1 MPHPHSATLAGSPL
15 LAVSVLSAA
24 ALGYEILLTRML
36 SIIQWHH
43 FAYMMISV
51 ALLGYGVAGACV
63 AVAKNWLLARYR
75 QVFAAAA
82 ALFGISAIA
91 CFLAVQEIGFNPL
104 EILWDPG
111 QLLRLAGVYALL
123 AVPFFFAALCVCL
136 TFTSFPAEAHRV
148 YSADIVGAGI
158 GSMGVILAL
167 YALMPVAAL
176 KLLCLLALLAS
187 VLVWRK
193 AIGAGLACAAA
204 AILLLLPAE
213 ALRLSDYKD
222 LPVALRAQGARI
234 ISEKSSPLGLITV
247 VENNRIPFRHAP
259 GMSLNAAVDIPAQL
273 GVFTDGD
280 GLSPITRFDGR
291 REPLAYLDFLTS
303 ALPYHLLHQPDVLVL
318 GAGTGSDLLQAYYHR
333 ASRVDAVEI
342 NPQMVDLVQRR
353 YGSYSGQPYSLPGVS
368 THIGEARG
376 FVAGS
381 RASWGLI
388 QIALLD
394 SFGASS
400 AGLHALSENYLYTV
414 EGLREYLRHLTPGGL
429 LAFTRWVSLPPR
441 DTLKLFATA
450 VAALRQSGVADPAAQ
465 LVLVR
470 GWKTATLLV
479 KNGAFAVQE
488 IALIRKFC
496 RARSF
501 DVDYFPGIGADEVNR
516 YNQLDRPYF
525 HEGAM
530 ALLGAESGDFLARYK
545 FNVAPATDD
554 NPYFF
559 HFFKWR
565 SLPEF
570 FRLKEQGGLPLLE
583 WGYPI
588 LAATLLQAVLAS
600 AALILLPLWLARK
613 SELANATGRSRA
625 GGYFALLGCAFMFL
639 EIAYIQK
646 FILFLSHPLY
656 AVGVVLCAFLIFA
669 GLGSRYALRWEHEGR
684 LPPVVVAAISAIAAV
699 YLALLPVLF
708 ADMIALPDWARIAL
722 SLALIAPLAF
732 FMGMPFPLGMARMGR
747 IAPQL
752 VPWLWGINAC
762 TSVVS
767 AILATL
773 LAIHLGFNAVVLAG
787 IGMYWLALKMFPRD
801 GVKPLSGLS
810 QREQGSQ

>member
-1 MPHPHSATLAGSPL
+1 MAHSDPHALGEPPL
-15 LAVSVLSAA
+15 LAVSLLSAA
-24 ALGYEILLTRML
+24 ALGYEVLLTRML

-43 FAYMMISV
+43 FAYMIISV
-51 ALLGYGVAGACV
+51 ALLGYGVAGACA
-63 AVAKNWLLARYR
+63 AVAGNWLLARYR

-82 ALFGISAIA
+82 ALFGVSAIA

-104 EILWDPG
+104 EILWDPD

-136 TFTSFPAEAHRV
+136 TFARFPAEAHRV

-187 VLVWRK
+187 VLAWRK
-193 AIGAGLACAAA
+193 AIGVGLACLAAT
-204 AILLLLPAE
+204 ILLLLPAE
-213 ALRLSDYKD
+213 WSALRLSEYKD
-222 LPVALRAQGARI
+222 LPVALRAQGARVI
-234 ISEKSSPLGLITV
+234 GEESGPLGLLTV
-247 VENNRIPFRHAP
+247 VENDRVPFRHAP

-303 ALPYHLLHQPDVLVL
+303 ALPYHLLHQPAVLVL
-318 GAGTGSDLLQAYYHR
+318 GAGAGSDLLQSYYHR
-333 ASRVDAVEI
+333 ASRVDAVEV

-368 THIGEARG
+368 AHIGEARG

-381 RASWGLI
+381 RDSWDLI

-414 EGLREYLRHLTPGGL
+414 EGLREYLRHLNPGGL

-450 VAALRQSGVADPAAQ
+450 VAALQQSGAAGPAAQ
-465 LVLVR
+465 LALIR

-479 KNGAFAVQE
+479 KNGAFSAQE
-488 IALIRKFC
+488 IARIREFC
-496 RARSF
+496 RVRSF
-501 DVDYFPGIGADEVNR
+501 DVDYFPGIGTGEVNR

-530 ALLGAESGDFLARYK
+530 ALIGQESSDFLARYK
-545 FNVAPATDD
+545 FNVTPATDD

-570 FRLKEQGGLPLLE
+570 LRLKELGGLPLLE
-583 WGYPI
+583 WGYPV

-613 SELANATGRSRA
+613 REPASATGRGRA

-669 GLGSRYALRWEHEGR
+669 GLGSRYALRWKQEGR
-684 LPPVVVAAISAIAAV
+684 LPPGVIAAIAAIAAI
-699 YLALLPVLF
+699 YLVLLPPLF
-708 ADMIALPDWARIAL
+708 AALIALPDWARIAI

-732 FMGMPFPLGMARMGR
+732 FMGMPFPMGLAQMGR

-787 IGMYWLALKMFPRD
+787 AGLYWLAWKMFP
-801 GVKPLSGLS
+801 VIVASPASG
-810 QREQGSQ
+810 R

>member
-1 MPHPHSATLAGSPL
+1 MSRPHPLILTEPPL
-15 LAVSVLSAA
+15 LPISLLSAA
-24 ALGYEILLTRML
+24 ALGYEVLLTRML

-43 FAYMMISV
+43 FAYMIISV
-51 ALLGYGVAGACV
+51 ALLGYGAAGAFV
-63 AVAKNWLLARYR
+63 AVAENWLLGRYR
-75 QVFAAAA
+75 QVFEAAA

-104 EILWDPG
+104 EILWDPN
-111 QLLRLAGVYALL
+111 QLLRLAYVYVLL
-123 AVPFFFAALCVCL
+123 VVPFFFAALCVCL
-136 TFTSFPAEAHRV
+136 TFTRFPVKAHRI

-158 GSMGVILAL
+158 GSMGIILML
-167 YALMPVAAL
+167 YVLMPLAAL
-176 KLLCLLALLAS
+176 KLLCVLALLAGA
-187 VLVWRK
+187 LVWWRLP
-193 AIGAGLACAAA
+193 GAGLACMAAA
-204 AILLLLPAE
+204 MLFLLPAQWG

-222 LPVALRAQGARI
+222 LSQALRVQGAQVI
-234 ISEKSSPLGLITV
+234 EQDSSPLGLLTV

-259 GMSLNAAVDIPAQL
+259 GMSLNATMDLPAQL

-303 ALPYHLLHQPDVLVL
+303 ALPYHLLLQPSVLVL

-333 ASRVDAVEI
+333 ASHTDAVEL
-342 NPQMVDLVQRR
+342 NPQMVGLVQQR
-353 YGSYSGQPYSLPGVS
+353 YGAYSGRPYSLPGVS

-381 RASWGLI
+381 RASWDLI
-388 QIALLD
+388 QVALLD

-400 AGLHALSENYLYTV
+400 AGLYALSENYLYTV
-414 EGLREYLRHLTPGGL
+414 EGLREYLGHLRSGGM
-429 LAFTRWVSLPPR
+429 LALTRWVSLPPR

-450 VAALRQSGVADPAAQ
+450 ITALQQSGVTDPAAR

-470 GWKTATLLV
+470 GWKTSTLLV
-479 KNGAFAVQE
+479 KNGAFTAQE
-488 IALIRKFC
+488 VARIREFC
-496 RARSF
+496 QARSF
-501 DVDYFPGIGADEVNR
+501 DTDYFPGIGADEVNR
-516 YNQLDRPYF
+516 YNILDRPYF

-530 ALLGAESGDFLARYK
+530 ALLGPDSKDFLARYK

-559 HFFKWR
+559 HFFKWH

-570 FRLKEQGGLPLLE
+570 IRLKELGGLPLLE

-588 LAATLLQAVLAS
+588 LVATLLQALLVSAVLV
-600 AALILLPLWLARK
+600 LLPLWVARK
-613 SELANATGRSRA
+613 KELTGSIGRGHA
-625 GGYFALLGCAFMFL
+625 GSYFALLGCAFMFL

-669 GLGSRYALRWEHEGR
+669 GLGSRYARRWEYEGR
-684 LPPVVVAAISAIAAV
+684 LPPGVVSAIAAIAV
-699 YLALLPVLF
+699 AYLVLLPALF
-708 ADMIALPDWARIAL
+708 AALIALPDWARIAI
-722 SLALIAPLAF
+722 SLLLISPLAF
-732 FMGMPFPLGMARMGR
+732 FMGMPFPLGLAQMGR
-747 IAPQL
+747 VAPRL
-752 VPWLWGINAC
+752 VPWVWGINAC

-773 LAIHLGFNAVVLAG
+773 LAIHLGFNIVVLVG
-787 IGMYWLALKMFPRD
+787 IGLYWLALRMFPRTAEA
-801 GVKPLSGLS
+801 GR
-810 QREQGSQ
+810 Q